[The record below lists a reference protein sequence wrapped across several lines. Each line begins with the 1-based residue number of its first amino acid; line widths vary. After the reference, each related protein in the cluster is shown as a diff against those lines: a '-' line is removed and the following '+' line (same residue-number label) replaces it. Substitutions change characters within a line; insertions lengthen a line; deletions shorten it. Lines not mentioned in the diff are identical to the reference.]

1 MTDLFAALGLPPMVW
16 AACFGTVMLSAGVQ
30 RLSGQAFGMIAA
42 PLVALVAPDYL
53 PAGLLLLG
61 IVVGASS
68 AAVDLSAITV
78 REIVPGFFGRA
89 VGAVIAAAIAVQIGT
104 GAALSTLIGLVVLAA
119 VGLSLAGWRVAIRPA
134 TLVGA
139 GLAAGVMGTL
149 TAVGAPPM
157 AMLYQHEAAKRAR
170 AMQNAFFAWGMCVSV
185 LALWANGLVTGA
197 HLLFAASLVPAVAVG
212 LTVSMPLARVTER
225 RAIRPFALALSALA
239 AVALLLRAAS
249 A

>member
-1 MTDLFAALGLPPMVW
+1 MAELFAALGLTPGIWV
-16 AACFGTVMLSAGVQ
+16 ACFATVMLSAGVQ

-61 IVVGASS
+61 IVVGFSS
-68 AAVDLSAITV
+68 AAVDLSAIAA
-78 REIVPGFFGRA
+78 REIVPGFIGRA
-89 VGAVIAAAIAVQIGT
+89 TGAVIAALIAVQVGT
-104 GAALSTLIGLVVLAA
+104 GAALSTLIALVVLLA
-119 VGLSLAGWRVAIRPA
+119 VALSLGGWRVPIRPA

-139 GLAAGVMGTL
+139 GVAAGIMGTL

-185 LALWANGLVTGA
+185 LALWWQGLVTAG
-197 HLLFAASLVPAVAVG
+197 HLLFALSLVPAVAIG
-212 LTVSMPLARVTER
+212 LAVSMPIAKRTER
-225 RAIRPFALALSALA
+225 RAIRPFALGLSTIAALVLLAKAALA
-239 AVALLLRAAS
+239 
-249 A
+249 